1 MKKFLYLIS
10 FLYLAGCSSE
20 KLSDFS
26 VVDSNFTHHNTE
38 LDQWIQK
45 EITIPY
51 GIEVQ
56 YRWDKNSSER
66 GNFNF
71 PADVQKVQSVLQ
83 AIKTLWLDIYTLP
96 NLGGKDFFKGK
107 NPIRIYMYGGKN
119 IDARG
124 VELIYNTQATT
135 AEMYIYNVNDF
146 DPKDYEKV
154 YVLMRSVHHQFAKR
168 LLSVIPSDRDNFLKI
183 SQERYRG
190 NTEFIATLGRGN
202 DRRFIGLSSWAHKRG
217 AFSLF
222 SLISAEND
230 FAEIISLMLTSSQ
243 NEIENALKDAQ
254 EPYDSSAKEVEAA
267 RKSYQEITQ
276 KHKMVDDYFRKQI
289 NINLRRMQTISVQQI
304 QNYVK

>member
-1 MKKFLYLIS
+1 MKKVLCLIS
-10 FLYLAGCSSE
+10 FLFLASCSSE

-26 VVDSNFTHHNTE
+26 VVDSHFTEHNTE
-38 LDQWIQK
+38 LDQWIQQ

-56 YRWDKNSSER
+56 YRWDKNASER
-66 GNFNF
+66 GNYNF
-71 PADVQKVQSVLQ
+71 PADVQKVRSVLE
-83 AIKTLWLDIYTLP
+83 AVKTLWLDIYTMP
-96 NLGGKDFFKGK
+96 NLGGKNFFKGK

-119 IDARG
+119 IDSKG
-124 VELIYNTQATT
+124 VELLYNTQATT

-168 LLSVIPSDRDNFLKI
+168 LLSIIPNDRDNFLKI
-183 SQERYRG
+183 SQERYQN
-190 NTEFIATLGRGN
+190 NTDFIAVLGIGN
-202 DRRFIGLSSWAHKRG
+202 SRRLVGLSPWANKRG
-217 AFSLF
+217 ALSLF

-243 NEIENALKDAQ
+243 NEIENALQEAQ
-254 EPYDSSAKEVEAA
+254 EPYDNSAKEVENA
-267 RKSYQEITQ
+267 RKSHAEIVQ
-276 KHKMVDDYFRKQI
+276 KYKMVDDYFRKKI
-289 NINLRRMQTISVQQI
+289 NISLKRMQTISVQQI